1 MKRIGTTPEGKAI
14 FEDERGNQFVGGYQP
29 TEAPVNIVPPKVSL
43 TTKPKED
50 ELVTF
55 VALVR
60 SMRDSQKRYFKT
72 RDYNAMLDSKRFE
85 GMVDKWISEFDKRKV
100 CPDLFQGADLPF

>member
-1 MKRIGTTPEGKAI
+1 M
-14 FEDERGNQFVGGYQP
+14 D
-29 TEAPVNIVPPKVSL
+29 
-43 TTKPKED
+43 D

-60 SMRDSQKRYFKT
+60 TMRDSQKKYFKT
-72 RDYNAMLDSKRFE
+72 KDHNAMIDSKRNE
-85 GMVDKWISEFDKRKV
+85 GLVDKWISEFDKRKV

>member
-1 MKRIGTTPEGKAI
+1 M
-14 FEDERGNQFVGGYQP
+14 
-29 TEAPVNIVPPKVSL
+29 
-43 TTKPKED
+43 ED

-60 SMRDSQKRYFKT
+60 SMRESQKSYFKT

-85 GMVDKWISEFDKRKV
+85 SMVDKWISEFDKRKS
-100 CPDLFQGADLPF
+100 CPELFQSEELPF

>member
-14 FEDERGNQFVGGYQP
+14 FEDERGNRFVGGYQP
-29 TEAPVNIVPPKVSL
+29 TEAPVNVVPPKVSL
-43 TTKPKED
+43 TIMSKED

-72 RDYNAMLDSKRFE
+72 RDHNAMIDSKRNE
-85 GMVDKWISEFDKRKV
+85 GIVDKWISEFDKRKV
-100 CPDLFQGADLPF
+100 CPELDLGEGLPF